1 MKRNVSRIASLFA
14 VLSLLVFA
22 VVVHAED
29 NTEYLPSID
38 DGRINNLDVAAPVAI
53 FAYYDYPYA
62 DDVNLGVLDHLEF
75 WGLTGGDSFE
85 KVMNVTINDIQAAE
99 VTDGTSVLIASGS
112 GYNLYKEAD
121 GTLTLVAPA
130 DAEGKVYQYNWEQSP

>member
-22 VVVHAED
+22 VVASAD
-29 NTEYLPSID
+29 DDTEALPSIN

-62 DDVNLGVLDHLEF
+62 DDVNLGVLDTIEF
-75 WGLTGGDSFE
+75 WGQTGGETFE
-85 KVMNVTINDIQAAE
+85 KVLNVTTHDIQSAE
-99 VTDGTSVLIASGS
+99 VTDGTSVLIASGF
-112 GYNLYKEAD
+112 GYSLYKEAD
-121 GTLTLVAPA
+121 GTLTLIAPA
-130 DAEGKVYQYNWEQSP
+130 DAEGKVYQFNWTQSL